1 MSHGEMKNGSNGAA
15 RQIRTLLIGLDGA
28 TFDVLDPL
36 MQSGV
41 MPFLQSFFAHGVR
54 ADLRTIVP
62 ALTPPA
68 WTSLATGRTPGQHGV
83 FDFFRMESAESRHIR
98 FFTSHDVQC
107 ETIWSLAS
115 GNDLRVTSLNFP
127 AMFPAPRISGNV
139 VPGWVPWKQL
149 RLACW
154 PENLFERLKNM
165 PGFNPRELA
174 MDIKLEEKA
183 TEGCS
188 DYAEYGPWIQLHIR
202 REQNWLE
209 IFKFLT
215 AEDPSELTAVLFD
228 GVDKLQH
235 LCWRFIRPEDATPLT
250 EDWELEIRRLCLEYF
265 RSLDRI
271 IESMCEIAG
280 PETTVL
286 LASDHGFGPTYQVFH
301 VNAWLEQ
308 HGYLAW
314 SDAAKS
320 QEPNGALLGVGQ
332 VARHTWMLD
341 WDRTKAYAATPT
353 ANGIFI
359 PVNRDGNSPGVSP
372 EEYLPFRQK
381 LIDELRA
388 FRDPETGKPY
398 VTGIW
403 TRDECFEGPHKGV
416 APDITLAFD
425 DGGLVGI
432 LPSAT
437 MISRRPITGGAHRPV
452 GIFGAKGPAIPA
464 GVRAAEMSILDVAP
478 VVLHSLHLPVLE
490 DMQGRVPTDLFEAAA
505 LQSRP
510 VVKTRAAHAMAHPPE
525 QETTSQVM
533 SREDEQAVVERLR
546 ELGYIE

>member
-1 MSHGEMKNGSNGAA
+1 MTSAMRKV
-15 RQIRTLLIGLDGA
+15 RTLLIGLDGA
-28 TFDVLDPL
+28 TFDVIDPM
-36 MQSGV
+36 MQSGA
-41 MPFLQSFFAHGVR
+41 MPFLKSFYEQGVR
-54 ADLRTIVP
+54 ANLRTIVP

-68 WTSLATGRTPGQHGV
+68 WTSLVTGRTPGQHGV
-83 FDFFRMESAESRHIR
+83 FDFFRMESQESRHIR

-107 ETIWSLAS
+107 DTIWSLAS
-115 GNDLRVTSLNFP
+115 AQGLRVTSLNYP
-127 AMFPAPRISGNV
+127 AMFPPPRICGNV

-154 PENLFERLKNM
+154 PQDLFERLKGI

-183 TEGCS
+183 TEGS
-188 DYAEYGPWIQLHIR
+188 SNYEEYLPWIQMHIR
-202 REQNWLE
+202 REQNWFE
-209 IFKFLT
+209 IFRHLT

-250 EDWELEIRRLCLEYF
+250 EDWEVQIRDLCIEYF
-265 RSLDRI
+265 RSLDQILER
-271 IESMCEIAG
+271 MCATVG

-286 LASDHGFGPTYQVFH
+286 IASDHGFGPTYKVFH

-308 HGYLAW
+308 HGYLGW

-320 QEPNGALLGVGQ
+320 QSPNGALLGVGQ

-341 WDRTKAYAATPT
+341 WDKTRAYAATPT

-359 PVNRDGNSPGVSP
+359 PVNRDGHSAGVTP
-372 EEYLPFRQK
+372 EEYPAFRER
-381 LIDELRA
+381 LIADLRA
-388 FRDPETGKPY
+388 FRDPETGQPV
-398 VTGIW
+398 VTGLW
-403 TRDECFEGPHKGV
+403 TKEECFEGPHGSV

-432 LPSAT
+432 LPSAHT
-437 MISRRPITGGAHRPV
+437 MSSRPITGGAHRPV
-452 GIFGAKGPAIPA
+452 GIFGARGPGMPSGALNP
-464 GVRAAEMSILDVAP
+464 EMSILDIAP
-478 VVLHSLHLPVLE
+478 IVLHSLGLPVLE
-490 DMQGRVPTDLFEAAA
+490 EMQGRVPTDLYEAAA
-505 LQSRP
+505 LKSHP
-510 VVKTRAAHAMAHPPE
+510 VKRVGGSNLPADKPADNGTAP
-525 QETTSQVM
+525 VM
-533 SREDEQAVVERLR
+533 SSEDEQAVMERLR